1 MDAMS
6 TLGLDSA
13 SKAATTG
20 AAKALAKG
28 LVLVDVVADRKGP
41 VRLSDLVE
49 TSGLPR
55 PTVVRLLDAL
65 LEAGALRSE
74 ASGGYAL
81 GPRLLVWGQA
91 YLNALDLPQQAQEP
105 MQALVEESRET
116 CFLGV
121 RHGSQVLYVAKVDS
135 PMAVRPAATVSSLNP
150 LHSTAMGKALLAF
163 ADPELIDSYLER
175 RLESRTPNTIV
186 DPQRLRKELTRVR
199 ARDYSV
205 DEVENEEGVRCIA
218 APVRDHTGDVVAA
231 VSLSAPAY
239 RFSADDPHR
248 WAPRVQA
255 AAAVIAKHLGHSTGP
270 DSRLATL
277 STDSEEDA

>member
-1 MDAMS
+1 MS
-6 TLGLDSA
+6 TPGPDST

-20 AAKALAKG
+20 GAKALAKG
-28 LVLVDVVADRKGP
+28 LVLVDVVAHSQGP

-55 PTVVRLLDAL
+55 PTVIRLLDAL

-91 YLNALDLPQQAQEP
+91 YLNALDLPQQAREP
-105 MQALVEESRET
+105 MHALVEESRET

-121 RHGSQVLYVAKVDS
+121 RDGAHLLYVATVES
-135 PMAVRPAATVSSLNP
+135 PMAVRPAATVGSLNP

-163 ADPELIDSYLER
+163 ADPGLIDTYLER
-175 RLESRTPNTIV
+175 PLEPRTSNTIV
-186 DPQRLRKELTRVR
+186 DAQRLREALTDVR

-239 RFSADDPHR
+239 RFSAEDPHR

-255 AAAVIAKHLGHSTGP
+255 AAAKIATHLGYNAGP
-270 DSRLATL
+270 GRRLAAV
-277 STDSEEDA
+277 STDTEEDS